1 MTLPIAA
8 DDVVQ
13 SFNTWSSDW
22 LWGLPLM
29 VGTTIVH
36 IIGMGFISRQILKKF
51 PDRIEKSKHHQAVF
65 VLAMSLMTWFAIT
78 LHGAEAA
85 MWALAFRLL
94 GAVPNAQLAMLYS
107 LNAVTSYGHESI
119 NLAGHWRLMGALE
132 ALNGWLLFGLTTA
145 FMFGT
150 IEKLWSKRATWQ

>member
-8 DDVVQ
+8 DELVHGL
-13 SFNTWSSDW
+13 NTWSSDW
-22 LWGLPLM
+22 IWGVPLM
-29 VGTTIVH
+29 VGATVVH
-36 IIGMGFISRQILKKF
+36 VVGMAFICRIILKHF
-51 PDRIEKSKHHQAVF
+51 PQRIDRSKHHQAVF
-65 VLAMSLMTWFAIT
+65 ALAMSLLTWFAIT
-78 LHGAEAA
+78 LHAAEAA

-94 GAVPNAQLAMLYS
+94 GALPSANLAILYS

-150 IEKLWSKRATWQ
+150 IEKLWTKRAALQ

>member
-1 MTLPIAA
+1 MTIPVAA
-8 DDVVQ
+8 DELVQ
-13 SFNTWSSDW
+13 GLNTWSSDW

-29 VGTTIVH
+29 VGTTVVH
-36 IIGMGFISRQILKKF
+36 VVGMGFVCRKILNHF
-51 PDRIEKSKHHQAVF
+51 PQRIEKSRHHQAVF
-65 VLAMSLMTWFAIT
+65 VLAMSLLTWFAIS
-78 LHGAEAA
+78 LHGAEAV
-85 MWALAFRLL
+85 MWAIAFRLL
-94 GAVPNAQLAMLYS
+94 GAMPDANVAMLYS

-150 IEKLWSKRATWQ
+150 VEKLWNKRSSWQ